1 MFASTKDAR
10 GHINHISSSI
20 EDLKLLFRAETELVT
35 FLKKSDPNQNS
46 SEVIKSYLKLVD
58 FDEKS
63 ETDDYVKHPIN
74 AFHLLQRT
82 SQWIPK
88 LKVGKFRRYFHL
100 ATSSKKKLTKSL
112 SLNFCH

>member
-1 MFASTKDAR
+1 M
-10 GHINHISSSI
+10 
-20 EDLKLLFRAETELVT
+20 KLLFRAESELVI

-46 SEVIKSYLKLVD
+46 SVLIKSYLKLVD

-88 LKVGKFRRYFHL
+88 LMVGKSQKVFLFCPIYQKIDAVYFFENEG
-100 ATSSKKKLTKSL
+100 KMKIL
-112 SLNFCH
+112 S

>member
-1 MFASTKDAR
+1 MDN
-10 GHINHISSSI
+10 INHISSSI
-20 EDLKLLFRAETELVT
+20 EDLKILFRAESELVI
-35 FLKKSDPNQNS
+35 FLKKSEPNQNS
-46 SEVIKSYLKLVD
+46 SVPIKSYLKLVD

-88 LKVGKFRRYFHL
+88 LKVGNSQKVFLFCPIF
-100 ATSSKKKLTKSL
+100 KKMNQITVPEFLTLPIK
-112 SLNFCH
+112 N

>member
-1 MFASTKDAR
+1 M
-10 GHINHISSSI
+10 I
-20 EDLKLLFRAETELVT
+20 

-88 LKVGKFRRYFHL
+88 LMVGKISEGIFVLPHL
-100 ATSSKKKLTKSL
+100 PK
-112 SLNFCH
+112 N

>member
-1 MFASTKDAR
+1 MNNV
-10 GHINHISSSI
+10 NHISSST
-20 EDLKLLFRAETELVT
+20 EDLKLLFVAELELVS
-35 FLKKSDPNQNS
+35 FLKKNEPNQNS
-46 SEVIKSYLKLVD
+46 SAIVENYLKLVD

-88 LKVGKFRRYFHL
+88 LMVGKSQKVFLFCPIYQKIDADYF
-100 ATSSKKKLTKSL
+100 
-112 SLNFCH
+112 FF